1 MGPPRFWLNQNLLE
15 YVKFGAL
22 ELVSIVSPL
31 SELGIVSRLFCW
43 IPYFPKRFLLKIP
56 NFFDHLTN
64 RFDWFV
70 GAVRIQHCFLGDF
83 GEHSSL
89 F

>member
-1 MGPPRFWLNQNLLE
+1 MAPPKGLAQSEFME

-31 SELGIVSRLFCW
+31 SELGIVHCLVCV
-43 IPYFPKRFLLKIP
+43 IPYLPRRFMLKIH
-56 NFFDHLTN
+56 NLVNRLIN

-70 GAVRIQHCFLGDF
+70 DVVCIQHYFLGDF
-83 GEHSSL
+83 DKHSSL